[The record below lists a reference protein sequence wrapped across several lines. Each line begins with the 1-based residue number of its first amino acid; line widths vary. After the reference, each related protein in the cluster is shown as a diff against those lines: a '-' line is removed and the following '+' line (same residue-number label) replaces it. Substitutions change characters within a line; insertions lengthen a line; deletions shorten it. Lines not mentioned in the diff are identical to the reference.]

1 MSGLIDILK
10 LPAKARNIELNE
22 KVISAAGITPILIK
36 MRNDDLI
43 RLLKE
48 KSKPHHFFL
57 RQERN
62 VNLFTNLLQF

>member
-48 KSKPHHFFL
+48 KSKPHHKGWTSL
-57 RQERN
+57 DRAWLHIN
-62 VNLFTNLLQF
+62 